1 MERAELR
8 EQQAAARAAQREHQ
22 AAARAERKE
31 ERSAART
38 AHIAGQFWTYLLA
51 SVAGLVVA
59 LALYNNLVPALWN
72 SHWGDI
78 AALFAMVMGTLLMWL
93 AEHTRAT

>member
-1 MERAELR
+1 MSDSQTEQAALR
-8 EQQAAARAAQREHQ
+8 EQRAAARE
-22 AAARAERKE
+22 ERKE
-31 ERSAART
+31 ERAAARS
-38 AHIAGQFWTYLLA
+38 AHIAGWFWTYLLA
-51 SVAGLVVA
+51 SVAGLLVS

-93 AEHTRAT
+93 AEHTRPT